1 MNTSLDRDEYEIN
14 QSSLQAPPLDLDNLT
29 MDLSLPLNH
38 PTNIPSFFHFLIQ
51 HLSFSTYLSSTSL
64 LTLQRLN
71 HQFFHLITPLFYTKL
86 KIDLNDSRNPATSI
100 SPYNFFPNPKPPF
113 SKYKSLALGYV
124 QDLEWINC
132 HSSQCKAFLSLSD
145 NINTTMTTTTTRTTS
160 TSTSTIVDVKVK
172 VDGNGGLILP
182 RLSNCRITLPA
193 GRYKSWCGIDNLV
206 STDIKT
212 KEAIRCGVLR
222 RLRADKVIVE
232 IESFGRID
240 LFGRKDLFEHDE
252 LVCRIGYVGEDATLL
267 REKEWPITSNNKDQN
282 QDQDGST
289 DQRDETSKQIEDFGV
304 ESEQEQVITQSND
317 LESQTIPRE
326 FIQSLDILPS
336 LDVNNTV
343 PNLTMIFLSPPRNR
357 IARKLTSEDQ
367 RTDAQRISH
376 HLLAL
381 ASILCSTKSERTF
394 EKVRLVNIGVLL
406 FHKHGIKREESD
418 LRNMQDE
425 IKNKLV
431 RLIKIRVGL
440 GLVDGIMS
448 KVEFVLL
455 DDYLK
460 EEKKRTEQVRL
471 RAKAGQKNVRLLY

>member
-1 MNTSLDRDEYEIN
+1 MNTSLDRDEYEID
-14 QSSLQAPPLDLDNLT
+14 QSSLQAPPLDHNNLT
-29 MDLSLPLNH
+29 MDHSLPLNH

-86 KIDLNDSRNPATSI
+86 KIDLNDPRNPATSI

-124 QDLEWINC
+124 EDLEWINC
-132 HSSQCKAFLSLSD
+132 HSSQCKAFLPLSVD
-145 NINTTMTTTTTRTTS
+145 TNTTTTTTTTTTIS
-160 TSTSTIVDVKVK
+160 TSTSTTVDVKVK

-193 GRYKSWCGIDNLV
+193 GRYKAWCGIDNLI

-212 KEAIRCGVLR
+212 KEDIRCGVLK

-232 IESFGRID
+232 IERFGRID

-267 REKEWPITSNNKDQN
+267 REKEWPTTLNNED
-282 QDQDGST
+282 QDQDKST
-289 DQRDETSKQIEDFGV
+289 DERVETSKQLEDFDV
-304 ESEQEQVITQSND
+304 ESEQEQVITPSTDLQS
-317 LESQTIPRE
+317 QPMPRE

-336 LDVNNTV
+336 LNTNNTV
-343 PNLTMIFLSPPRNR
+343 RNLTMIFLSPPRIK

-367 RTDAQRISH
+367 RTDAQRVSH

-394 EKVRLVNIGVLL
+394 EKMRLVNIGVLL
-406 FHKHGIKREESD
+406 FYKYEIKREESD
-418 LRNMQDE
+418 LKTMQDE

-431 RLIKIRVGL
+431 RLINIRLGL
-440 GLVDGIMS
+440 GSVDDTMS

-455 DDYLK
+455 DEYLK

>member
-1 MNTSLDRDEYEIN
+1 
-14 QSSLQAPPLDLDNLT
+14 
-29 MDLSLPLNH
+29 MDHSLPLTH
-38 PTNIPSFFHFLIQ
+38 PTNIPSLFDFLIQ

-64 LTLQRLN
+64 LNLQRLN

-86 KIDLNDSRNPATSI
+86 KIDLNDPRNPATSI

-124 QDLEWINC
+124 EDLEWINC
-132 HSSQCKAFLSLSD
+132 HSSQCKAFLPLSD
-145 NINTTMTTTTTRTTS
+145 NNNTTTTTTTTTTIS
-160 TSTSTIVDVKVK
+160 TRTIVDVKVK
-172 VDGNGGLILP
+172 VDGNGGLTLP

-193 GRYKSWCGIDNLV
+193 GRYKSWCGIDNLI

-212 KEAIRCGVLR
+212 KEDIRCGVLR
-222 RLRADKVIVE
+222 RLSANKVIVE
-232 IESFGRID
+232 IEKFGRID

-267 REKEWPITSNNKDQN
+267 REKEWPITWNKEDQD

-289 DQRDETSKQIEDFGV
+289 DQRDETSKQIEEFGV
-304 ESEQEQVITQSND
+304 ESEQEQIITNSTDLQS
-317 LESQTIPRE
+317 QPIPRE

-336 LDVNNTV
+336 LNANNTV
-343 PNLTMIFLSPPRNR
+343 RNLTIIFLSPPRNK
-357 IARKLTSEDQ
+357 IARKLTSDDQ

-381 ASILCSTKSERTF
+381 ASILCSTNSEKTF
-394 EKVRLVNIGVLL
+394 EKVRLVNVGVLL
-406 FHKHGIKREESD
+406 FYKYGIKREESD
-418 LRNMQDE
+418 LKNMQDE
-425 IKNKLV
+425 IKDRLI
-431 RLIKIRVGL
+431 RLIKIRL
-440 GLVDGIMS
+440 GTQEEGYAKEVDVIMNE
-448 KVEFVLL
+448 VEFVLL

-471 RAKAGQKNVRLLY
+471 RAKAGQKNIRLLY